1 MTYYLIKNL
10 VKNGQCDYKGLDL
23 TQIIGGTQVYPY
35 EQFKDNRC
43 LLASYED
50 FNSHEDLIKITE
62 DEYLKLKTEILAN
75 KPTGGNP
82 VEEETNVVKE
92 LAETKLENIQ
102 LKNISEQTVKELSET
117 KLKIMELEN
126 KINALGGK

>member
-1 MTYYLIKNL
+1 MIYYLINNL

-23 TQIIGGTQVYPY
+23 SQIIGGTQVYPY
-35 EQFKDNRC
+35 EQLKDNRC
-43 LLASYED
+43 LLASNED
-50 FNSHEDLIKITE
+50 FNSHEDLIQITE
-62 DEYLKLKTEILAN
+62 DEYLKLKTGILADEP
-75 KPTGGNP
+75 KHDP
-82 VEEETNVVKE
+82 VEEETNVIKE

-117 KLKIMELEN
+117 KLKMMELEN